1 MSQPASRYV
10 SEPTRNAALKVKELR
25 DAIIMEL
32 GFEQWAD
39 NDFTEKV
46 LSNYVLAAAVMLRD
60 RDKP

>member
-1 MSQPASRYV
+1 M